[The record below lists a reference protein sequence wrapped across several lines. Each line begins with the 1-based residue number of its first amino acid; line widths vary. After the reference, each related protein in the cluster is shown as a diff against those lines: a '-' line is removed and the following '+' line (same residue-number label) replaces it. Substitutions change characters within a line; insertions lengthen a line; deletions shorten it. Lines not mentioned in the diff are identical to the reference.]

1 MAEGSNNLCDYIKSI
16 ETIENIS
23 EAFYNPLYE
32 KLKMYY
38 VTGGMPEVV
47 ENWITEHD
55 IQKLKTGYSCECILK
70 PKEM

>member
-1 MAEGSNNLCDYIKSI
+1 MKIVIDHVYPMNFTEFLMAEGSNNLCDYIKSI

-55 IQKLKTGYSCECILK
+55 I
-70 PKEM
+70 